1 MAPGLGFE
9 YWVETANVAGASSVD
24 IGMIMPRVRVGWRHM
39 LAVSAA
45 LDLSLDAGFGKPAQF
60 SNPSNFP
67 FGGNADIPALPQV
80 AARALRKLGADISA
94 ARRRRRIHMELMA
107 ERALV
112 SRNTIARVERGDP
125 RVSMG
130 IYATVLF
137 VLGMAEKL
145 GEIADVSTDRVGLDI
160 EEERLPKRV
169 RSHGA

>member
-67 FGGNADIPALPQV
+67 FGGNADVDELVAL
-80 AARALRKLGADISA
+80 
-94 ARRRRRIHMELMA
+94 
-107 ERALV
+107 
-112 SRNTIARVERGDP
+112 N
-125 RVSMG
+125 
-130 IYATVLF
+130 
-137 VLGMAEKL
+137 
-145 GEIADVSTDRVGLDI
+145 VGLVWG
-160 EEERLPKRV
+160 L
-169 RSHGA
+169 